1 MSKLWKKDSCK
12 LHPLIEKYTV
22 GSDYFLDNEIM
33 YFDIKASLAHAKGLE
48 RINILTKK
56 EYSVTEEA
64 LNDLEKDFKAGKVE
78 IRIEDEDCH
87 TVIENYLVEK
97 IGETGKKIHT
107 GRSRNDQVLVATR
120 LYMKN
125 SITEIQVKGVSLAEK
140 FLKSAEKYQNVPMP
154 GYSHTQQAMLSSVG
168 HYFASLTESLLDDL
182 EFLNQI
188 ASHINKNPL
197 GSAAGF
203 GVSFPLDREFT
214 SSALGFE
221 NIQINSL
228 YCQNSRGKFESA
240 FLEGVAQVM
249 FTIGK
254 FASDFILFTS
264 KEFDFFTVNPSLLT
278 GSSIMPQKK
287 NPDALEILRAN
298 VSVII
303 ANQEM
308 IKNISKNVLS
318 GYNRDLQ
325 LIKKPLV
332 ESVNIIKD
340 SLDVIDLYMD
350 NIEPKEDSIKKKINK
365 EIFTADVANS
375 LVEKK
380 NIPFR
385 EAYKIASDELKN
397 YTVDY
402 EKNLKSKLSIGSPG
416 NLGLKYYKKRI
427 QELRSL
433 LIK

>member
-56 EYSVTEEA
+56 EYSATEEA

-125 SITEIQVKGVSLAEK
+125 AITEIQVKGVFLAEK

-168 HYFASLTESLLDDL
+168 HYFASLTESIFDDL

-203 GVSFPLDREFT
+203 GVSFSLDREFT

-325 LIKKPLV
+325 LIKKPLI

-350 NIEPKEDSIKKKINK
+350 NIEPKESSIKKKINK